1 MQCSQQNQSRW
12 LELQYS
18 WFCYLTILG
27 WLTTF
32 TDIQAEASKFK
43 AVICYIPSALSARK
57 KSNGLLHYVFT
68 CSLQQQN
75 LVRKSTAFS
84 YLIHH
89 NNNDFNSWRK
99 SDGLEYKFTHGSWY
113 DLKATVGWK
122 FFDCHYNTFLPM
134 EVIVRHFMYT
144 SRFLYQAGGGGGG
157 HWPRKGE
164 GVWGCVALKSPFS
177 RLSCSL
183 QRSHF
188 KQNSSQ
194 NPLLRKFGNFN
205 L

>member
-1 MQCSQQNQSRW
+1 MQCSQQNQSKW

-43 AVICYIPSALSARK
+43 VVICYIPSALSARK

-75 LVRKSTAFS
+75 LVKKSTAFS

-99 SDGLEYKFTHGSWY
+99 SDGIEYKFTHGSWY

-134 EVIVRHFMYT
+134 EVIVRRFMYT
-144 SRFLYQAGGGGGG
+144 SRFLYHAGGGTDLERGRGYG
-157 HWPRKGE
+157 DVWLWRPPLHASPVVCKGPISSKI
-164 GVWGCVALKSPFS
+164 VLMTPFWE
-177 RLSCSL
+177 
-183 QRSHF
+183 
-188 KQNSSQ
+188 
-194 NPLLRKFGNFN
+194 N
-205 L
+205 LEI